1 MAAKTSASQL
11 NPRTPRFADR
21 YFLFRWSELNA
32 TIGRVPLKA
41 MQRRDF
47 VTLLGGAAAWP
58 LAGRAQ
64 QATRPP
70 RIGWLSTGSPISH
83 RLSLAAFQD
92 GLRAL
97 GYIEG
102 GNVTI
107 EYRWA
112 EGNLD
117 RLPELASQLVQQQV
131 EIILAGGSTGAQ
143 AAKNATSII
152 PIIAAGT
159 GDLVE
164 LGLVTSFAR
173 PGGNLTGFVTAAP
186 ETAGKRLQ
194 IMTEIA
200 PQARR
205 AAVLWTQGATNSALE
220 WKVVTQL
227 ASALGLALEPYDART
242 LQDLDQVLAA
252 IMRSAAQMLFVL
264 NDPFI
269 FTHRKTIIESAAKS
283 RLAAIYGFRE
293 FVDDGGLISYGP
305 NISDGYRRAAAYVD
319 MVLKGAKSG
328 DLPVQ
333 APTKFELVINLKTAR
348 ALGLEVPP
356 TLLARADAVIE

>member
-1 MAAKTSASQL
+1 MK
-11 NPRTPRFADR
+11 
-21 YFLFRWSELNA
+21 
-32 TIGRVPLKA
+32 
-41 MQRRDF
+41 RRD
-47 VTLLGGAAAWP
+47 VITLLGGAAAYP
-58 LAGRAQ
+58 LAAGAQ
-64 QATRPP
+64 TRPP

-83 RLSLAAFQD
+83 RLSLAAFLD

-112 EGNLD
+112 EGNLA
-117 RLPELASQLVQQQV
+117 RLPELANQLVHQQV

-159 GDLVE
+159 SDLVE

-173 PGGNLTGFVTAAP
+173 PGGNLTGFVTVAP

-200 PQARR
+200 PQAKR
-205 AAVLWTQGATNSALE
+205 AAVLWTRGASSELE

-227 ASALGLALEPYDART
+227 ASGLGIALEPYEART
-242 LQDLDQVLAA
+242 SQDLEHALTGIAQSV
-252 IMRSAAQMLFVL
+252 AQMFLVL

-269 FTHRKTIIESAAKS
+269 FTHRKRIIETAAKS
-283 RLAAIYGFRE
+283 RLPAIYGFRE
-293 FVDDGGLISYGP
+293 FVDDGGLMSYGP

-319 MVLKGAKSG
+319 EVLRGAKPA

-333 APTKFELVINLKTAR
+333 APTKYELEINLKTAK

-356 TLLARADAVIE
+356 TLLARADEVIE

>member
-1 MAAKTSASQL
+1 M
-11 NPRTPRFADR
+11 
-21 YFLFRWSELNA
+21 
-32 TIGRVPLKA
+32 
-41 MQRRDF
+41 RRREF
-47 VTLLGGAAAWP
+47 ITLLGGAAAWP
-58 LAGRAQ
+58 LAARAQ
-64 QATRPP
+64 QAARVP

-83 RLSLAAFQD
+83 RLSLAAFQG

-112 EGNLD
+112 EGNLA

-143 AAKNATSII
+143 AAKNATSVI

-205 AAVLWTQGATNSALE
+205 AAVLWTGAANSGLE

-227 ASALGLALEPYDART
+227 ASALGLALEPYEART
-242 LQDLDQVLAA
+242 VQDLDQVLAA
-252 IMRSAAQMLFVL
+252 IVQSAAQMLLVL

-269 FTHRKTIIESAAKS
+269 FTHRKSIIESAAKS
-283 RLAAIYGFRE
+283 RLPAIYGFRE

-305 NISDGYRRAAAYVD
+305 NISDGYRRAATYVD
-319 MVLKGAKSG
+319 QVLKGAKPG

-333 APTKFELVINLKTAR
+333 APTMYELVINLKTAR
-348 ALGLEVPP
+348 ALGLDVPP
-356 TLLARADAVIE
+356 MLLARADEVIE